1 MAGDLS
7 TKIGEVTIGGGF
19 EIMDAGFRTPLATVH
34 KFNGFADALLPLTGF
49 ANGLEDFYV
58 YAGYKIPVGNGIAVK
73 AIYHWFDAESGAAS
87 GEDGGDEIDLVA
99 SYKIN
104 KYLSLLAKYG
114 SYDSDGGVGG
124 AGAVDKDMFTFE
136 MNFTY

>member
-1 MAGDLS
+1 MTDFLES
-7 TKIGEVTIGGGF
+7 T
-19 EIMDAGFRTPLATVH
+19 
-34 KFNGFADALLPLTGF
+34 ALDVF
-49 ANGLEDFYV
+49 VA
-58 YAGYKIPVGNGIAVK
+58 
-73 AIYHWFDAESGAAS
+73 SGAAS